1 MAKITT
7 EQREHLHRILDLV
20 LDRNEE
26 QDTFFEF
33 FGHVNELEIRLCEGK
48 WKWDS
53 DVTYK
58 KFSNYLD
65 FNFEDEKI
73 LCLEDMIQ
81 KIHQRN
87 LID

>member
-26 QDTFFEF
+26 QDTFFKF
-33 FGHVNELEIRLCEGK
+33 FGHVNGLEIKLYEGK

-58 KFSNYLD
+58 KFSNYLGRD
-65 FNFEDEKI
+65 FEDDDSLEKMEAA
-73 LCLEDMIQ
+73 LCTI
-81 KIHQRN
+81 
-87 LID
+87 